1 MHDSHQQIPLPSPH
15 DAGFFTPI
23 EKAKM
28 TQVSAPEAGSYAGAV
43 VAIISSLTLT
53 QWGIFVGIFTALAT
67 FFLNWFYMRRRDA
80 REELALRVQLGVKQ

>member
-1 MHDSHQQIPLPSPH
+1 MHDARQQNSPPSPH

-28 TQVSAPEAGSYAGAV
+28 TQVSAPEAGSYAGAI
-43 VAIISSLTLT
+43 VAIATSLTLT

-80 REELALRVQLGVKQ
+80 REELALRVQLGAKQ